1 MAFSFRDY
9 LLGLNRTT
17 KDQRRAETNGRG
29 TAPIGSRC
37 RELSRACFFSRTVAS
52 GRGFGLSWTS
62 GWVNARATFYGGDD
76 ASGTMGGACGYGNL
90 YSQGYNTNT
99 AALSTALFNG
109 GQSCGACFQIKC
121 VNDPKWCLRGTI
133 TVTGTNFCPPN
144 FAQANDAGGWCNPPQ
159 HHFDLAQP
167 IFLRIAKYKA
177 GVFPVQY
184 RRVPTDVDSEY
195 FPWIMWY
202 IWKNRNDKIHNNRTV
217 SPQEIL
223 RRADVE

>member
-1 MAFSFRDY
+1 M
-9 LLGLNRTT
+9 
-17 KDQRRAETNGRG
+17 E
-29 TAPIGSRC
+29 I
-37 RELSRACFFSRTVAS
+37 
-52 GRGFGLSWTS
+52 FGKVIISLMSLMIIVMCKSVDGYSS

-121 VNDPKWCLRGTI
+121 VNDPKWCLLGTI

-177 GVFPVQY
+177 GVVPVQY
-184 RRVPTDVDSEY
+184 RRY
-195 FPWIMWY
+195 FCFTF
-202 IWKNRNDKIHNNRTV
+202 RFRLV
-217 SPQEIL
+217 
-223 RRADVE
+223 R